1 MVSPRTS
8 PIRGLRRASGKTVR
22 RACLLLSFNC
32 RHARELGLFDMRGR
46 SARGVGGSSAQPV
59 AERKP
64 VFLASLGPGLVFGGG
79 WLVPA
84 IP

>member
-1 MVSPRTS
+1 VE
-8 PIRGLRRASGKTVR
+8 A
-22 RACLLLSFNC
+22 
-32 RHARELGLFDMRGR
+32 
-46 SARGVGGSSAQPV
+46 SAQPV